1 MGFTRNISGSNL
13 LSYFSSSTTPKVSP
27 STSPTN
33 STSHNSSTT
42 PLETNGLLSPST
54 QVFIPG
60 PSNFLLGPTNLHGPD
75 GDIHPVKVYLSKNSN
90 SSSIRIVDHQRDV
103 KHDVVES
110 DIEEYYLVAY
120 KVRVRYVFVIIKFLV
135 INS

>member
-13 LSYFSSSTTPKVSP
+13 FSYFSSSTTPKVSP

-33 STSHNSSTT
+33 STSHNPSST
-42 PLETNGLLSPST
+42 PLESNGSSSLLSPTT
-54 QVFIPG
+54 QIFIPG

-75 GDIHPVKVYLSKNSN
+75 EDIHPVKVYLSKNST
-90 SSSIRIVDHQRDV
+90 SSSIKTVDHQLDV
-103 KHDVVES
+103 KNDVNES

-120 KVRVRYVFVIIKFLV
+120 KVRVRYVFIMIIF
-135 INS
+135 